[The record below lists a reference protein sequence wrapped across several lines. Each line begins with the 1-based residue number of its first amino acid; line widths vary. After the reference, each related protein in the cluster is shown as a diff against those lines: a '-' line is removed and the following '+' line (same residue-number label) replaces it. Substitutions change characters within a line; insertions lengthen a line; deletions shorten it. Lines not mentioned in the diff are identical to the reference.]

1 MRTVG
6 ESVPLH
12 EAKEEMAMA
21 DVDIGKDMMAT
32 VWVFKLLFQVYFS
45 QKTFTVLHQYLACS
59 SLPSILDIRGKCT
72 KGQCVALQR
81 ITSTL
86 LGMYAQLEM
95 GK

>member
-32 VWVFKLLFQVYFS
+32 VWVLKLLFKVHISKNSVYYPTSVFS
-45 QKTFTVLHQYLACS
+45 LW
-59 SLPSILDIRGKCT
+59 
-72 KGQCVALQR
+72 
-81 ITSTL
+81 
-86 LGMYAQLEM
+86 
-95 GK
+95 